1 MPPIVFSD
9 IGKAASDLLGKDFPV
24 GSIKLEAKTTASN
37 GVNFTVTGA
46 KDNKTGGI
54 AGDLKTKYADK
65 SKGLTLT
72 ETWTTSNVLSAEVE
86 LADALTKGLKLN
98 LLGSL
103 LPHIGQKNAK
113 FSAEYKQDAVATRSS
128 IDLFKGPIATAD
140 IAFNHDGFLAGAET
154 AYDLATGHVS
164 KYNVAFGYAT
174 REYSVALTGANKF
187 DTFAGSY
194 YHKVNKDLEA
204 GGRATWDRKAGANV
218 NLELAA
224 KFALDKDAFVK
235 AKIDNAGKL
244 GLGYTQV
251 LRPGV
256 KMSLGGIFD
265 TTRLGDNV
273 HKVGLSIVLDA

>member
-24 GSIKLEAKTTASN
+24 GSIKLETKTTASN
-37 GVNFTVTGA
+37 GVNFTVSGA

-54 AGDLKTKYADK
+54 AGELKTKYADK
-65 SKGLTLT
+65 ARGLTLT

-86 LADALTKGLKLN
+86 LADSLTKGLKLN

-103 LPHIGQKNAK
+103 LPHAGTKNAK
-113 FSAEYKQDAVATRSS
+113 VSLEYKQDALATRSS

-140 IAFNHDGFLAGAET
+140 LALNHDGILFGAET
-154 AYDLATGHVS
+154 AYDLASGNVT
-164 KYNVAFGYAT
+164 KYNFAFGYAT
-174 REYSVALTGANKF
+174 REYAMALHAANKL

-194 YHKVNKDLEA
+194 FHKVNKELEA
-204 GGRATWDRKAGANV
+204 GGRATWDRKSGANV
-218 NLELAA
+218 SLELAA
-224 KFALDKDAFVK
+224 KYALDKDAFVK

-256 KMSLGGIFD
+256 KASLGGVFD
-265 TTRLGDNV
+265 TTRLGENV
-273 HKVGLSIVLDA
+273 HKVGMSIVLDA